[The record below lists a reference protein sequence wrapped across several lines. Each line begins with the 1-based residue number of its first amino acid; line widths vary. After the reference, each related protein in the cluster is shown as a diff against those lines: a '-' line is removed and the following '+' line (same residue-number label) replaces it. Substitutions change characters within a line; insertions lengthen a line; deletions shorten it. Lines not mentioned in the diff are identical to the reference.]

1 MLLLIAGT
9 QIRAQINP
17 VFLGRYSTGFYDK
30 AAAEI
35 SAYHAK
41 TKQMFV
47 LNAADTTVKV
57 VNISN
62 PTSPTLVNSIS
73 IKPYGIDLTSIACF
87 GNVIAVTVIDS
98 LGKTENGK
106 VVFFNANT
114 LAYINQV
121 DVGANPDMVCFS
133 PNGTKVLVA
142 NEGEPNSDYTIDREG
157 SISVISLVP
166 IVPECLECSVANLT
180 QADVAT
186 AGFTSFNGTTLDP
199 KIKITGKIQSGG
211 SFSRNSTIAED
222 LEPEYITISED
233 NTTAWA
239 TCQENNCIAEINI
252 ATATVTR
259 LIPLG
264 YKNHSLTGNG
274 IDASNQGS
282 TINIATNTV
291 FGMYMPDAISNY
303 KVGTTTYL
311 VTANEGDVR
320 ADWGSANNE
329 ETDVRNASYVLDT
342 TKFVNAANVAFLKS
356 DAGIGRL
363 KVSNKYGDF
372 NNDGKFDSIFCF
384 GGRSFSIW
392 NASTGAIVWD
402 SKDDFEQRTA
412 LLFPSNFNA
421 SHTNNTKKNR
431 SDDKGPEPE
440 AITIGKILD
449 STYAFI
455 GLERIGGVMI
465 YNITNPSNA
474 YFVNYINTRNF
485 SQTPGTNSGGD
496 LGPEG
501 LVFVPR
507 NQSPN
512 GKDMLIVSNEIS
524 GTVSLIQINSRSAFQ
539 MQVLHASDME
549 SGIDAP
555 IDAPNFAAVL
565 DTLEGTYPN
574 TVKLASGDCY
584 IPSPFLSAGEDA
596 SMATPL
602 RSTASSYY
610 AGTTSGLRAAIGRTD
625 IAMMNIM
632 GFQGSAFGNH
642 EFDLGTPEVNS
653 IIGVDIRSNGADKRW
668 IGAQF
673 PYLSANLNFSN
684 DVNLSYLTTN
694 QRLSVDSFKTS
705 PTITANSQ
713 KKGIAP
719 SAIIEMNGEKVGI
732 VGATTQVLASIS
744 SPGAT
749 TVIGGNVNDMPALA
763 AVLQPVIDS
772 LRAMGINKII
782 VMSHLQQLA
791 NEKALAPLL
800 KGVDIIIAGGS
811 HSLCAD
817 GNDRL
822 RAGIPVSDRYPI
834 LTVNNDNEP
843 LAILN
848 TTAEWKYVGRFVC
861 DFDSNGVLLTNFLD
875 STINGAYAADTAMVT
890 SLYGSYSAGF
900 LTGSKGANVRTL
912 TTAIGTVINNKD
924 GNKFG
929 KANVFLE
936 GRRNLVRTEETN
948 FGNLSSDANLWYARL
963 YDSEVKVSIKNGGG
977 IRSAIGNVNAVG
989 NTTLLENT
997 LANPSAGKA
1006 RGDISQLDIEN
1017 SLRFNN
1023 GLVIGRVTTAGLKR
1037 ILEHGISATKPNATP
1052 GQFPQVG
1059 GVAFSYDTTK
1069 VAGSKIQSLV
1079 ITDSLGNIQ
1088 DTIVRNGVL
1097 HGDTTRMIKF
1107 VTLDFLY
1114 TGGDSYP
1121 FLANSNLRVNLD
1133 TALKTTGL
1141 ATFTTT
1147 GKEQD
1152 AFAEYMAASYTSNPY
1167 SLRDSSIYA
1176 DKRIQ
1181 LLNARRE
1188 GIFSYGAGISSTQ
1201 TPYLTTNRNDVS
1213 FTSILTVGDSVGSYK
1228 MAGIPDGVGA
1238 YDNNNGTFTT
1248 LIAHEI
1254 NSSLGINRA
1263 HGNKGAFVSKW
1274 VINKSDLSVI
1284 SGADLI
1290 TTAKLWNK
1298 TTKVFDTF
1306 NSSNPMAIGFSRF
1319 CSADLPSTTAFLN
1332 GTVGTA
1338 ERLFLNGEESGAE
1351 GRAFAHIATGPN
1363 AGTTYE
1369 LPYLGKFSWE
1379 NSVASPVKSNKTIVA
1394 GLDDGTGGQV
1404 YFYIGTKTKTGT
1416 EIDKA
1421 GLNNGKL
1428 YGVKVT
1434 GLTTEV
1440 SGSIPAA
1447 NTPFTLFD
1455 LGNVRDTTGAYLE
1468 SQSVAN
1474 GVTTFLRPEDGAW
1487 NPRKTNEFYFLTTN
1501 NITSPS
1507 RLWKLAFKSIA
1518 NPEQGGTITAVL
1530 DGTEGAKMMDNMAID
1545 SFGNIFIQE
1554 DVGNNVHIGKMWVY
1568 NIENDRLVQIAQH
1581 DTSRFLLGASKYLT
1595 QDEEASGII
1604 DVRNILGK
1612 GKYLLVNQAH
1622 YSTNTELVEGGQFLA
1637 MTVSDLSLGNVA
1649 IVQDSIEIG
1658 TIDSNTLVNVTA
1670 TAVPNADTYKWT
1682 VPTGVVI
1689 VSGQGTTNLVVRF
1702 TNPVKFSSPV
1712 TKPAKIT
1719 CQAMIVLSGIK
1730 SAVDTVKIVK
1740 NKPGFFI
1747 NALISNSNN
1756 NLAKGTWTS
1765 NVLVGSNANRVEIFS
1780 TTGLKLGSLVKSVSG
1795 IGNIGLNNV
1804 VDSII
1809 NPHSFRLRNNMEV
1822 NAGFGAIL
1830 NAYHVPQN
1838 SFTIYNSAAGAT
1850 NVATLVTVASTA
1862 GLAEGMLLWKTSGD
1876 GFLRTGTVVAK
1887 VIDATTFVMSQ
1898 TPLVDLSNNAV
1909 ITGYPVVTNIC
1920 PIAVSNGLTS
1930 EVDYTVIANPVNNIG
1945 YRFSLPRG
1953 ARVSRIG
1960 NILVTGYD
1968 TMVTPITVVNT
1979 VNNISSIGVVFD
1991 SAFVSGTLRVTPY
2004 NNAGLARISYTL
2016 AIKNTKAAIYK
2027 VTSSAPA
2034 IVNTT
2039 VTYKASV
2046 TNGSEVTGYKWTLP
2060 TNSTA
2065 LSGTV
2070 GGLGMRE
2077 VTTSTDTLSIR
2088 FDSTSRLAYF
2098 RSGLLTVQALNNC
2111 GEGTAKRFLLNG
2123 ITTLSKFQQE
2133 FDLEE
2138 VIENNV
2144 TTTATEVKV
2153 YPNPNQGNF
2162 TVSIISNE
2170 KEAPA
2175 QVTIINMMGKVVADF
2190 TVENN
2195 NGTIETNINQGL
2207 ADGLYFVKV
2216 QIGNELNT
2224 VKIIVTK

>member
-1 MLLLIAGT
+1 MVGS
-9 QIRAQINP
+9 QIKAQINP

-133 PNGTKVLVA
+133 PNGYKVLVA

-166 IVPECLECSVANLT
+166 IVPECIECSVANLT

-199 KIKITGKIQSGG
+199 KIKITGKIQLGG
-211 SFSRNSTIAED
+211 SFLRNSTIAED

-274 IDASNQGS
+274 LDASNQGS

-291 FGMYMPDAISNY
+291 FGMYQPDAISNY

-320 ADWGSANNE
+320 ADWGTPNNE
-329 ETDVRNASYVLDT
+329 ETDVRNAGYVLDT
-342 TKFVNAANVAFLKS
+342 SKFVNAANVAYLKS
-356 DAGIGRL
+356 DNGIGRL

-392 NASTGAIVWD
+392 NATTGAIVWD

-465 YNITNPSNA
+465 YNITNPTNA

-485 SQTPGTNSGGD
+485 SQTPGTNLGGD

-507 NQSPN
+507 KESPN

-524 GTVSLIQINSRSAFQ
+524 GTVSLIQLNSRSAFQ

-673 PYLSANLNFSN
+673 PYLSANLNFAN
-684 DVNLSYLTTN
+684 DINLSYLTTS

-749 TVIGGNVNDMPALA
+749 TVIGASVNDMPALA

-772 LRAMGINKII
+772 LRTMGINKII
-782 VMSHLQQLA
+782 LMSHLQQLA

-822 RAGIPVSDRYPI
+822 RAGIPVADRYPI
-834 LTVNNDNEP
+834 LTVNNDSEP

-848 TTAEWKYVGRFVC
+848 TTAEWKYIGRFVC
-861 DFDSNGVLLTNFLD
+861 DFDSNGVLMTNYLD

-890 SLYGSYSAGF
+890 ALYGTYAAGF
-900 LTGSKGANVRTL
+900 TTGSKGANVRTL
-912 TTAIGTVINNKD
+912 TSQIATVINNKD

-929 KANVFLE
+929 KASVFLE
-936 GRRNLVRTEETN
+936 GRRNFVRTEETN
-948 FGNLSSDANLWYARL
+948 FGNLSSDANLWYARQ
-963 YDSEVKVSIKNGGG
+963 YDNQVKVSIKNGGG

-989 NTTLLENT
+989 NTTILENT
-997 LANPSAGKA
+997 SANPSAGKA

-1023 GLVIGRVTTAGLKR
+1023 GLVIGRVNTAGLKR
-1037 ILEHGISATKPNATP
+1037 ILEHGISATKPGATP

-1079 ITDSLGNIQ
+1079 IIDSLGNIQ
-1088 DTIVRNGVL
+1088 DTLVRNGLL
-1097 HGDTTRMIKF
+1097 HGDTTRTIKF

-1121 FLANSNLRVNLD
+1121 FLANSNLRINLD
-1133 TALKTTGL
+1133 TALKAAGI
-1141 ATFTTT
+1141 ATFSTI

-1152 AFAEYMAASYTSNPY
+1152 AFAEYMGTSYATNPY
-1167 SLRDSSIYA
+1167 SLRDTTIFG

-1181 LLNARRE
+1181 LLNARIDR
-1188 GIFSYGAGISSTQ
+1188 IFSMGAGLSSSQ
-1201 TPYLTTNRNDVS
+1201 TPYLTTNRSDVS
-1213 FTSILTVGDSVGSYK
+1213 FTSILTVGDGVGAYK
-1228 MAGIPDGVGA
+1228 LAGIPDGVGA
-1238 YDNNNGTFTT
+1238 YDNNNGTFTA
-1248 LIAHEI
+1248 LINHEI
-1254 NSSLGINRA
+1254 NSSLGIVRA

-1274 VINKSDLSVI
+1274 VINKSDLSVV
-1284 SGADLI
+1284 SGSDL
-1290 TTAKLWNK
+1290 TTTVKLWNK
-1298 TTKVFDTF
+1298 TTKVFDTY
-1306 NSSNPMAIGFSRF
+1306 NSSNPMSVGFSRF
-1319 CSADLPSTTAFLN
+1319 CSADLPPVTSFLN
-1332 GTVGTA
+1332 GTTGTG
-1338 ERLFLNGEESGAE
+1338 ERLFLNGEESGSE
-1351 GRAFAHIATGPN
+1351 GRAFAHIVTGPN

-1369 LPYLGKFSWE
+1369 LPYLGKYSWE
-1379 NSVASPVKSNKTIVA
+1379 NAVASPTRGAKTIVA
-1394 GLDDGTGGQV
+1394 GMDDGTGGQV
-1404 YFYIGTKTKTGT
+1404 YFYIGTKTKVGS
-1416 EIDKA
+1416 EIDRA
-1421 GLNNGKL
+1421 GLNNGKVF
-1428 YGVKVT
+1428 GVKVT
-1434 GLTTEV
+1434 GLKAESNTSV
-1440 SGSIPAA
+1440 PAA
-1447 NTPFTLFD
+1447 NSPFTLHD
-1455 LGNVRDTTGAYLE
+1455 LGIVRDSTGASLE
-1468 SQSVAN
+1468 SRSQTDSV
-1474 GVTTFLRPEDGAW
+1474 TSFFRPEDGAW
-1487 NPRKTNEFYFLTTN
+1487 DPRKPTDFYFLTTN
-1501 NITSPS
+1501 SFTSPS

-1518 NPEQGGTITAVL
+1518 NPEQGGTISAVL

-1554 DVGNNVHIGKMWVY
+1554 DVGNQSHIGKTWVY
-1568 NIENDRLVQIAQH
+1568 NIENDRLVEIAQH
-1581 DTSRFLLGASKYLT
+1581 DTSRFLTGGSRFLT

-1604 DVRNILGK
+1604 DMKNILGK
-1612 GKYLLVNQAH
+1612 GKFLLVDQAH
-1622 YSTNTELVEGGQFLA
+1622 YATTTELVEGGQLLA
-1637 MTVSDLSLGNVA
+1637 MTVTDLSLSNVA

-1658 TIDSNTLVNVTA
+1658 VIDSNSLVNVTA
-1670 TAVPNADTYKWT
+1670 SLVPNADTYKWT

-1689 VSGQGTTNLVVRF
+1689 VSGQGTRNLVVRF

-1712 TKPAKIT
+1712 TKPANIL
-1719 CQAMIVLSGIK
+1719 CQAMILLSGVK
-1730 SAVDTVKIVK
+1730 SNVDTVKITK
-1740 NKPGFFI
+1740 TRPAFAI
-1747 NALISNSNN
+1747 NSII
-1756 NLAKGTWTS
+1756 G
-1765 NVLVGSNANRVEIFS
+1765 NANRGLTKGAWTS
-1780 TTGLKLGSLVKSVSG
+1780 TTTAGSTGNIVNVVSTAGLKAGYLVKLTAG
-1795 IGNIGLNNV
+1795 TGNIGLNNV
-1804 VDSII
+1804 VDSVI
-1809 NPHSFRLRNNMEV
+1809 SATQFRLKNNMTV
-1822 NAGFGAIL
+1822 DASASATLKSFI
-1830 NAYHVPQN
+1830 VPQN
-1838 SFTIYNSAAGAT
+1838 TFTAYTSAAGAT
-1850 NVATLVTVASTA
+1850 NVLTLVTVTSTS
-1862 GLAEGMLLWKTSGD
+1862 GLAEGMLLSVASGT
-1876 GFLRTGTVVAK
+1876 GTLKAGTVVSK
-1887 VIDATTFVMSQ
+1887 IIDATRFVISLAP
-1898 TPLVDLSNNAV
+1898 TVDLSNSAV
-1909 ITGYPVVTNIC
+1909 LVATPVLTNIC
-1920 PIAVSNGLTS
+1920 PIAVSNGLSS
-1930 EVDYTVIANPVNNIG
+1930 EVDYSVIATPVNNIG
-1945 YRFSLPRG
+1945 YKFTVSKGSRI
-1953 ARVSRIG
+1953 SRIG
-1960 NILVTGYD
+1960 DSTVVGYD
-1968 TMVTPITVVNT
+1968 TATTTALLTVNT
-1979 VNNISSIGVVFD
+1979 KANSIGVVFD
-1991 SAFVSGTLRVTPY
+1991 SSFVSGTVSAQPY
-2004 NNAGLARISYTL
+2004 NNAGTALAFKESV
-2016 AIKNTKAAIYK
+2016 KNTKAAIYK
-2027 VTSSAPA
+2027 VTSTAAA
-2034 IVNTT
+2034 IKNTT
-2039 VTYKASV
+2039 VRYTANV

-2065 LSGTV
+2065 LSGSV
-2070 GGLGMRE
+2070 SGLI
-2077 VTTSTDTLSIR
+2077 VTTTTDTLSIR
-2088 FDSTSRLAYF
+2088 FDSTSRTTFFKAGSLKVEAIN
-2098 RSGLLTVQALNNC
+2098 TC
-2111 GEGTAKRFLLNG
+2111 GTGTAKVFALNG
-2123 ITTLSKFQQE
+2123 TTTLTKFEQGFE
-2133 FDLEE
+2133 LEE
-2138 VIENNV
+2138 VIENSDL
-2144 TTTATEVKV
+2144 TTATKVNV

-2162 TVSIISNE
+2162 TVSITTNE
-2170 KEAPA
+2170 KVAPA
-2175 QVTIINMMGKVVADF
+2175 QVTIINMMGQEVANLI
-2190 TVENN
+2190 VENN
-2195 NGTIETNINQGL
+2195 DGTIETNINQGL

-2216 QIGNELNT
+2216 KIGSELNI
-2224 VKIIVTK
+2224 VKIVVTK